1 MLEKKLQQMVVSVL
15 LFKENSLIAVRMLL
29 SPLFLVQNTFEHSVE
44 NFGIILAIVFLVD
57 DSAHHPPWNPI
68 IFLEVTTQWLIL
80 FTLKRLKEKES

>member
-57 DSAHHPPWNPI
+57 DSAHHPP
-68 IFLEVTTQWLIL
+68 
-80 FTLKRLKEKES
+80 